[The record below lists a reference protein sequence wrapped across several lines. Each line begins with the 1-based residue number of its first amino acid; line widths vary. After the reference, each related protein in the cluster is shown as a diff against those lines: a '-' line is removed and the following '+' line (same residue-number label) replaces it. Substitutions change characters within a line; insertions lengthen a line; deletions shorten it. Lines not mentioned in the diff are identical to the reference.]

1 MKVKVCPAW
10 RIALVLGVLLKVNG
24 QCEAELKKLVAQ
36 EPREAGYCF
45 STWTCADLLRELIQ
59 KGFEAVS
66 CETIRAHLQALG
78 YRVRRPVLSIASPDP
93 DYKQKVRK
101 LKKYQKQAKTGE
113 ILLYYQDEID
123 LNLLP
128 GILRCWTLQGVQR
141 KIPTPGVN
149 QKQYGFGAVNYVSG
163 QTLHRM
169 EERKNSAGFCAFIEQ
184 FMQTVTQAPDY
195 HGQQIV
201 LVVDNFIIH
210 HSRKTQEF
218 LEKYADQLLLFRL
231 PTYSPWLNL
240 IERLWKH
247 LRRKVTHN
255 HLFAS
260 ITELV
265 KAVCSFLEALNA
277 TPQLTLSVIGVTE

>member
-1 MKVKVCPAW
+1 MKDKAYPAW
-10 RIALVLGVLLKVNG
+10 RTALVLGVLLKVTG
-24 QCEAELKKLVAQ
+24 PCEIELQKLVEQ
-36 EPREAGYCF
+36 EPRDAGYSF
-45 STWTCADLLRELIQ
+45 STWTCAELLRELIR

-66 CETIRAHLQALG
+66 SETIRAYLHTLG

-93 DYKQKVRK
+93 EYQQKAKK
-101 LKKYQKQAKTGE
+101 LKKYQKQAKNGD

-128 GILRCWTLQGVQR
+128 GILRCWTLEGVQR
-141 KIPTPGVN
+141 KVPTPGQN

-163 QTLHRM
+163 QTVHRI
-169 EERKNSAGFCAFIEQ
+169 EERKNSLGFCAFIEQ

-195 HGQQIV
+195 HSQKII

-210 HSRKTQEF
+210 RSRKTREF
-218 LEKYADQLLLFRL
+218 LAQYADRLLLFML

-247 LRRKVTHN
+247 VRRKVTHN
-255 HLFAS
+255 HLFTS
-260 ITELV
+260 IEELT

-277 TPQLTLSVIGVTE
+277 TPQLTLSVIGATE

>member
-1 MKVKVCPAW
+1 MKVKAYPAW
-10 RIALVLGVLLKVNG
+10 RIALVLGVLLKVTG
-24 QCEAELKKLVAQ
+24 PCETELQKLVEQ
-36 EPREAGYCF
+36 EPREAGYSF
-45 STWTCADLLRELIQ
+45 STWTCADLLRELIR

-66 CETIRAHLQALG
+66 SETIRAHLHALG

-93 DYKQKVRK
+93 EYKQKAKK
-101 LKKYQKQAKTGE
+101 LGKYQKQAKSGE

-128 GILRCWTLQGVQR
+128 GIMRCWTLEGVQR
-141 KIPTPGVN
+141 KVPTPGQN

-163 QTLHRM
+163 QTVYCI
-169 EERKNSAGFCAFIEQ
+169 EKRKNSVGFCAFIEQ

-195 HGQQIV
+195 HGQKIV

-210 HSRKTQEF
+210 RSRKTQEF
-218 LEKYADQLLLFRL
+218 LAQYADRLLLFML

-255 HLFAS
+255 HLFTS
-260 ITELV
+260 IEELI

-277 TPQLTLSVIGVTE
+277 TPQFTLSVIGATE

>member
-1 MKVKVCPAW
+1 M
-10 RIALVLGVLLKVNG
+10 GVLPKVTG
-24 QCEAELKKLVAQ
+24 PCETELQKLVEQ
-36 EPREAGYCF
+36 DPREAGYPF
-45 STWTCADLLRELIQ
+45 STWTCADLLREVVK

-66 CETIRAHLQALG
+66 GETIRAHLHALG

-93 DYKQKVRK
+93 EYKQKAKK
-101 LKKYQKQAKTGE
+101 LERYQKQAKNGD

-128 GILRCWTLQGVQR
+128 GIMRCWTLEGVQR
-141 KIPTPGVN
+141 KVPTPGQN

-163 QTLHRM
+163 QTVHRI
-169 EERKNSAGFCAFIEQ
+169 EERKNSVGFCAFIEQ
-184 FMQTVTQAPDY
+184 FMQTVTQAPEY
-195 HGQQIV
+195 QGQKII

-210 HSRKTQEF
+210 RSRKTQEF
-218 LEKYADQLLLFRL
+218 LAQYEDRLLLFML

-260 ITELV
+260 ISELV
-265 KAVCSFLEALNA
+265 MAVCSFLDALNA
-277 TPQLTLSVIGVTE
+277 TPQLTLSVIGATE